1 MHPHRYTSV
10 THNIVYQLYFN
21 KNKKKKPK
29 TQEKWITY
37 PNVKCKLIKF
47 LEDSIREN
55 SDNLELGGD
64 FLDTIPKA

>member
-1 MHPHRYTSV
+1 MKLDPYLTPYTHIQTNS
-10 THNIVYQLYFN
+10 
-21 KNKKKKPK
+21 
-29 TQEKWITY
+29 W
-37 PNVKCKLIKF
+37 VKDLDVKGKLIKF